1 MDSYSERMWEINKM
15 KEGGDESK
23 LQGDVG
29 NNAIIYIKENF
40 SSKDLSLNSLAE
52 QLFISQSYLAKMIKQ
67 KTGVNFTD
75 YLNKLRI
82 DMSINLLT
90 DVDIHYSIKDI
101 SDMVGYNSQHYFS
114 RAFKNYMGLSPNKY
128 RNKIK

>member
-1 MDSYSERMWEINKM
+1 M
-15 KEGGDESK
+15 K
-23 LQGDVG
+23 L
-29 NNAIIYIKENF
+29 
-40 SSKDLSLNSLAE
+40 
-52 QLFISQSYLAKMIKQ
+52 

-82 DMSINLLT
+82 DMSINLLM

-128 RNKIK
+128 RNKTK